1 MKICKIG
8 IMFVCIYIT
17 IKIKF
22 MYNRTQL
29 NMLCLM
35 ASLFYQ
41 KWFQFRNLESIIEL
55 LYFKCI

>member
-29 NMLCLM
+29 NMNMLM
-35 ASLFYQ
+35 FDGEFILSKLV
-41 KWFQFRNLESIIEL
+41 SV
-55 LYFKCI
+55 

>member
-29 NMLCLM
+29 NMLMFDGEFIL
-35 ASLFYQ
+35 SKLV
-41 KWFQFRNLESIIEL
+41 SI
-55 LYFKCI
+55 